1 MRVLSEKLFFARR
14 LSLLGEARDCLG
26 LAVVHVEDGQQLGNL
41 QDFLEFAAQVG
52 ELQRRTLRLGAV
64 MRGHKRAETRAVDE
78 RDVRHVQH
86 NFFLSFGDQAI
97 HLFAKR
103 VALFSEHDASIQRHH
118 GHAIHFPVRHLQSHC
133 VFLLIG

>member
-1 MRVLSEKLFFARR
+1 MRVLSQKLFFVLRQI
-14 LSLLGEARDCLG
+14 LLGEARDCLG
-26 LAVVHVEDGQQLGNL
+26 FAVVHVEDGQQLGNL
-41 QDFLEFAAQVG
+41 QDFLEFAAQVRQ
-52 ELQRRTLRLGAV
+52 LQRSALRLGAV

-86 NFFLSFGDQAI
+86 DFFLSFGDQAL
-97 HLFAKR
+97 HFFAKR
-103 VALFSEHDASIQRHH
+103 VALFTQHDASIQRHH